1 MVSPAIHSAPPL
13 AKLSLVGADAQS
25 FMQGYVTS
33 DLDALAEDTAVP
45 TACCN
50 IKGRVLANGWVAGRA
65 DAVHLFVHENVAEAL
80 AAHLAKYLVFAKCSL
95 ERDARGFAIADA
107 PAAGAIALEPFGAF
121 LTPAGEDGCPALD
134 RRCIDAGFG
143 IVSAPLAEKFLPQM
157 LGLADIGAVSFAK
170 GCYLGQE
177 VVARAQHLGEVK
189 RRLARFRWRGALPAA
204 GATTTPAGTVV
215 HAAAESDDAGLALVV
230 TAAGDV
236 PLRGAGF
243 DLTPVAEAPA

>member
-1 MVSPAIHSAPPL
+1 
-13 AKLSLVGADAQS
+13 
-25 FMQGYVTS
+25 MQGYVTS
-33 DLDALAEDTAVP
+33 DLDALTEDTAAP

-65 DAVHLFVHENVAEAL
+65 DQLRLFVHESVAEAL

-95 ERDARGFAIADA
+95 ERDAGGFTIADA

-121 LTPAGEDGCPALD
+121 LTPAGEAGDPTLD

-189 RRLARFRWRGALPAA
+189 RRLARCQWRGALPAA
-204 GATTTPAGTVV
+204 GATTTPAGTVI
-215 HAAAESDDAGLALVV
+215 HAVVESDDAGPALVI

-236 PLRGAGF
+236 PLHGADF
-243 DLTPVAEAPA
+243 DLTPVSEAPA